1 MAAAAPLLASAGA
14 STALTTGSTLLSA
27 YSSAQ
32 QGKADTQQAIGNAR
46 IDREAATSAVRRGRL
61 EESQLSAS
69 ARANQ
74 GAITASAAGGGID
87 PTSGSAMDLRMDSR
101 QAAEMDLLTLRNNAA
116 QEALGY
122 TRRAGATLA
131 QASADS
137 KTRRNKQFSSLL
149 TSGMELAAKLPKK

>member
-1 MAAAAPLLASAGA
+1 MAAAGPL
-14 STALTTGSTLLSA
+14 LTTGSTLLSA

-32 QGKADTQQAIGNAR
+32 QGKSETRQAVGNAQ
-46 IDREAATSAVRRGRL
+46 IDRQAATSAVRRGRL
-61 EESQLSAS
+61 EESQLAAS

-87 PTSGSAMDLRMDSR
+87 PTSGSAMDLRMDTR

-122 TRRAGATLA
+122 NRRADATLA

-137 KTRRNKQFSSLL
+137 KARRNRQFSSLL
-149 TSGMELAAKLPKK
+149 TSGLSLAANIPKK